1 MATLNQDLDF
11 QAYTILIVDDNPA
24 NLGVLFNYLDS
35 YGFELMVAQDGESGL
50 EKAEYNQPDIILL
63 DALMPGLDGFEVCR
77 RLKNS
82 APTQDIPVIFM
93 TALTGPEDIIKGLA
107 VGAVDYVTKPIRQE
121 ELLARVATHL
131 RLRDLTRQLQLANQN
146 LQQEVIERG
155 QAEAALAKYRDHL
168 EELVEQRTV
177 ELRRAVEQ
185 LEQEIMERRQAEM
198 EVRQKREQL
207 RALTTRLAEME
218 ETERRRLARE
228 LHDRVGQ
235 ELGTLN
241 INLNIMRAQL
251 PKDEIGLLQSRLDDS
266 LELLRQVARH
276 VYDVMGDLRSPVLDD
291 YGLVAA
297 LNGYG
302 SQFSTRTGIKV
313 TVRGGE
319 ETTRWASSTEDA
331 LFRITQEALT
341 NVARHAQA
349 SRATVSIETVEDRLR
364 LVIADDGI
372 GFDPAQVNPNMNGQ
386 GWGLISMT
394 ERAEAIG
401 GSCRIESFPQR
412 GTRVTV
418 EVPR

>member
-11 QAYTILIVDDNPA
+11 QTYTILIVDDNPA

-63 DALMPGLDGFEVCR
+63 DALMPGLDGFEVCC
-77 RLKNS
+77 RLKSS
-82 APTQDIPVIFM
+82 ALTQDIPVIFM
-93 TALTGPEDIIKGLA
+93 TALTGPEDIIKGFA

-131 RLRDLTRQLQLANQN
+131 RLRDLTRQLQLANQH

-168 EELVEQRTV
+168 EELVGQRTV

-198 EVRQKREQL
+198 EVRQKSEQL
-207 RALTTRLAEME
+207 RALTIRLAEIE
-218 ETERRRLARE
+218 EIERRRLARE

-241 INLNIMRAQL
+241 INLNIMRTQL
-251 PKDEIGLLQSRLDDS
+251 PKDETGLLQSRLDDS

-319 ETTRWASSTEDA
+319 ETTRWPPSIEDA
-331 LFRITQEALT
+331 LFRIAQEALT
-341 NVARHAQA
+341 NIARHAQA
-349 SRATVSIETVEDRLR
+349 SRATVSIESAGDRLR
-364 LVIADDGI
+364 LVIADDGV
-372 GFDPAQVNPNMNGQ
+372 GFDPDQVNVAAAGQ

-401 GSCRIESFPQR
+401 GSCRIESYPQR
-412 GTRVTV
+412 GTQVIV
-418 EVPR
+418 EVSR

>member
-11 QAYTILIVDDNPA
+11 RTYTILIVDDNPA
-24 NLGVLFNYLDS
+24 NLGLLFNYLDS

-82 APTQDIPVIFM
+82 ALTRDIPVIFM
-93 TALTGPEDIIKGLA
+93 TALTGPEDIVKGFA

-155 QAEAALAKYRDHL
+155 QAEVALAKYRDHL

-185 LEQEIMERRQAEM
+185 LEQEIMERRQAER
-198 EVRQKREQL
+198 EVRQKSEQL
-207 RALTTRLAEME
+207 RALTTRLAEIE
-218 ETERRRLARE
+218 EIERRRLARE

-241 INLNIMRAQL
+241 INLNIMRTQL
-251 PKDEIGLLQSRLDDS
+251 PKDETGLLQSRLDDS

-313 TVRGGE
+313 MVRGGE
-319 ETTRWASSTEDA
+319 ETTRWPPSTEDA
-331 LFRITQEALT
+331 LFRIAQEALT

-349 SRATVSIETVEDRLR
+349 TRATVSIESASDRLR
-364 LVIADDGI
+364 LMIADDGV
-372 GFDPAQVNPNMNGQ
+372 GFDPAQVNPNVNGQ

-412 GTRVTV
+412 GTQVIV
-418 EVPR
+418 EVSR

>member
-1 MATLNQDLDF
+1 METPTQDLDF

-35 YGFELMVAQDGESGL
+35 SGFEIMVAQDGESGL

-82 APTQDIPVIFM
+82 PLTSNIPVIFM
-93 TALTGPEDIIKGLA
+93 TALTGAEDILKGFS

-131 RLRDLTRQLQLANQN
+131 RLRDLTRQLQLANQQ
-146 LQQEVIERG
+146 LQQEVVERRV
-155 QAEAALAKYRDHL
+155 AEAALEKYRDHL
-168 EELVEQRTV
+168 EELVEQRTT
-177 ELRRAVEQ
+177 ELRRAIEQ
-185 LEQEIMERRQAEM
+185 LEQEIMERRQAEA
-198 EVRQKREQL
+198 EVRQKSQQL
-207 RALTTRLAEME
+207 RALTTRLTEIE

-235 ELGTLN
+235 DLGTLN

-251 PKDEIGLLQSRLDDS
+251 PIDEAGSLQSRLADS
-266 LELLRQVARH
+266 LELLRQVAKH

-302 SQFSTRTGIKV
+302 SQFSSRTGIKV
-313 TVRGGE
+313 TVRGE
-319 ETTRWASSTEDA
+319 EESLRWPSSTESA
-331 LFRITQEALT
+331 LFRIAQEALT
-341 NVARHAQA
+341 NIARHAQA
-349 SRATVSIETVEDRLR
+349 TRATVSIETTDDRLR

-372 GFDPAQVNPNMNGQ
+372 GFDLAQVNIAADGQ
-386 GWGLISMT
+386 GWGLLSMS
-394 ERAEAIG
+394 ERAESIG
-401 GSCRIESFPQR
+401 GCCRIESFPQR
-412 GTRVTV
+412 GTQVIV
-418 EVPR
+418 EVAR

>member
-1 MATLNQDLDF
+1 MEIVEQKLNF

-35 YGFELMVAQDGESGL
+35 YGFEIMVAQDGESGL
-50 EKAEYNQPDIILL
+50 EKAEYTQPDIILL

-77 RLKNS
+77 HLKNRVL
-82 APTQDIPVIFM
+82 TRDIPVIFM
-93 TALTGPEDIIKGLA
+93 TALTGAEDIIKGFS

-121 ELLARVATHL
+121 ELLARVVTHL
-131 RLRDLTRQLQLANQN
+131 RLRDLTRQLQFTNQH
-146 LQQEVIERG
+146 LQQEIVERG
-155 QAEAALAKYRDHL
+155 QAEAALEKYRDHL
-168 EELVEQRTV
+168 EELVEQRTA
-177 ELRRAVEQ
+177 ELRRAIEQ
-185 LEQEIMERRQAEM
+185 LEQEIMERRQAEA
-198 EVRQKREQL
+198 EVRQKSQQL
-207 RALTTRLAEME
+207 RALTTRLAEIE

-235 ELGTLN
+235 DLGTLN

-251 PKDEIGLLQSRLDDS
+251 PVDEAGSLQSRLADS
-266 LELLRQVARH
+266 LELLRQVAKH

-319 ETTRWASSTEDA
+319 ESSRWPPSTESA
-331 LFRITQEALT
+331 LFRIAQEALT

-349 SRATVSIETVEDRLR
+349 TGATVNIETTRDRLR

-372 GFDPAQVNPNMNGQ
+372 GFDLAQVNVAANGQ
-386 GWGLISMT
+386 GWGLLSMI
-394 ERAEAIG
+394 ERAEAVG
-401 GSCRIESFPQR
+401 GLCRIESFPQR
-412 GTRVTV
+412 GTQVIV
-418 EVPR
+418 EVER

>member
-1 MATLNQDLDF
+1 METLNRDLDF
-11 QAYTILIVDDNPA
+11 RAYTILIVDDNPA

-63 DALMPGLDGFEVCR
+63 DALMPGLDGFEVCH
-77 RLKNS
+77 RLKSS
-82 APTQDIPVIFM
+82 ALTRGIPVIFM
-93 TALTGPEDIIKGLA
+93 TALTGPEDIIKGFA

-207 RALTTRLAEME
+207 RALSTRLAEME

-251 PKDEIGLLQSRLDDS
+251 PKDETGLLQSRLDDS
-266 LELLRQVARH
+266 LDLLRQVARH

-319 ETTRWASSTEDA
+319 ETTRWPPSIEDA
-331 LFRITQEALT
+331 LFRIAQEALT

-349 SRATVSIETVEDRLR
+349 TRATVSIEAAGDRLR
-364 LVIADDGI
+364 LVVADDGV
-372 GFDPAQVNPNMNGQ
+372 GFDPAQISVAAVGQ

-412 GTRVTV
+412 GTQVIV
-418 EVPR
+418 EVSR